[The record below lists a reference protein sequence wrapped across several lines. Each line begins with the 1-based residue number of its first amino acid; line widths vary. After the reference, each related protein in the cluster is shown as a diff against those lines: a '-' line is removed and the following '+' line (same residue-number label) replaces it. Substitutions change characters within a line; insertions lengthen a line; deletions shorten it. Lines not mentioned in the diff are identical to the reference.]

1 MLFSNK
7 IINKKLLKNIFT
19 MQINQSA
26 ILSLFLAVFNLVSA
40 MSRGGGGRETEV
52 KFRRLGE
59 LFIKRI

>member
-40 MSRGGGGRETEV
+40 MSEGGGGEERP
-52 KFRRLGE
+52 K
-59 LFIKRI
+59 